1 MKAKKGIAF
10 GALHAPLMLHA
21 LARGTPRHATP
32 HQATHHQLRAPF
44 VVLHPLITLRHTRS
58 PGELALLHN
67 APRAATVTA
76 ETHVRPMPP
85 PTPPRSTPAS
95 RAALPALMGRGGPRC
110 SCSAHAG
117 RAPHPRCPPPTLPP
131 PTHAAPH
138 HAAPTPALG

>member
-44 VVLHPLITLRHTRS
+44 VVLHLITLTHTLS

-76 ETHVRPMPP
+76 EDHVRPC
-85 PTPPRSTPAS
+85 TRPPR
-95 RAALPALMGRGGPRC
+95 
-110 SCSAHAG
+110 H
-117 RAPHPRCPPPTLPP
+117 
-131 PTHAAPH
+131 
-138 HAAPTPALG
+138 